1 MAKKRAID
9 IELATD
15 RQAYLPGEAVTAF
28 VRLDPHE
35 DLEGVECSIALVHI
49 DRYPIGD
56 SSNADDRAVAGEY
69 ISPRTTS
76 PPVRPVNS
84 PPCYPCR
91 DGSCHRRTRRTAR
104 TSASHPPGT
113 GR

>member
-28 VRLDPHE
+28 VRLDPQE

-49 DRYPIGD
+49 DRYPIDD
-56 SSNADDRAVAGEY
+56 SSYADDRTTVRAVRAASGRIGVQASLRSVTAYRDQLYAAGAPPSH
-69 ISPRTTS
+69 SP
-76 PPVRPVNS
+76 
-84 PPCYPCR
+84 
-91 DGSCHRRTRRTAR
+91 DRREW
-104 TSASHPPGT
+104 
-113 GR
+113 GRSR